1 MAAVLLAIYLISSYI
16 KPFFCGVAIAYTM
29 ISRISKLISYQP
41 MLSKVRGRILIK
53 GSYDDIS

>member
-1 MAAVLLAIYLISSYI
+1 MAAVVLAIYLVSSYI
-16 KPFFCGVAIAYTM
+16 KPFFWGVAIAYIM

-41 MLSKVRGRILIK
+41 LLSKVRGRILIK